1 MSFLTQLMRVH
12 GEEITQKLIIQ
23 IHHTTPAG
31 NGDTHRVRF
40 VHVAFNE
47 IGEQLAAADHRGNI
61 FIIDLNS
68 NKFWLLPN
76 LGICTVI
83 AFSPHKSATLLL
95 GTVDRALNF
104 INTETG
110 DIMGSLV
117 GHTLPAKQV
126 SFSCRGR
133 YCLTVSSEEA
143 IIWDSETLTQAHKL
157 TMHTNVAIKQV
168 MFMPVSDYVLACFQD
183 DAMNVWKFET
193 FECVKQIIPDAW
205 KSHHLK
211 SIAFTR
217 NGRAMVIGGHT
228 SSLVVFAL
236 DTWTVKK
243 LIQLPEGMGGVRHIQ
258 FLPQMFDGG
267 ANKMYQMRIND
278 TSRYFESYASS
289 ATHVNTGLQ
298 SGGTVTTNNPGAD
311 MVPRDQITCTI
322 DLRGKVLI
330 LYSILIKGK
339 TTLSTP
345 DRDSNLELPII
356 GSLVYCESSTL
367 DHVNTEAGRFTCSGN
382 GKYVAGVLHSGE
394 VNVYHGSRLL
404 DQGSSLLSDD
414 TPVER
419 VEEARR
425 STTPTKKLPAPRR
438 NQTSLQRQL
447 AQVDKQ
453 IKEELTLERLRPIL
467 KQFCEYPESYRPL
480 IWRTILEVPRNQAA
494 FVGLVNRGVHP
505 SYQLLDK
512 DYPMENRPL
521 IKNLKRVLSCLSHWS
536 TLFGQVKYLPAFVF
550 PFVKVLQNDPLAC
563 FEVVL
568 TIIVNW
574 CQFWFEYFP
583 FPPINILAMVEN
595 VLEEHDPDLLEYL
608 CQAKVTSQLYA
619 WPLLHTAFSEVLVKN
634 EWMAFWDHVFSNEP
648 SFLLMAVVAYN
659 ITLRATVK
667 SCKTTQDFEFF
678 YSNPNPIDIKRFIS
692 KTYHLLKK
700 TKDEIHPRQ
709 YLRDFEPLNKGAY
722 PVFTGYPKN
731 IVDYQARHLEQIQEE
746 EAEMVREKQAVSK
759 ERAEQEKK
767 LEEQARTQIQEDRLE
782 KLESVYRATVRQ
794 EEERISRQRQK
805 VMSLRR
811 ELRDRE
817 LELLKG
823 AKDKIMRQN
832 TRQRQATLERLLD
845 DINHKRS
852 QEEAEL
858 AMAKEEMRRH
868 YTQIELNKKELECQ
882 LGVGQ
887 MIGPSLSM
895 EHRLIQQQ
903 QEQLDQ
909 EMRKLRTE
917 TNAQHHAKQVDVT
930 ARIGLID
937 ELLQRVE
944 TELAKEMA
952 LRQHNLETNHENL
965 QVLHL
970 ESETKTLEV
979 EVQRLLEQLTQL
991 REQEGTARLGE
1002 LQNSLKDRRE
1012 MNQELHDWARKH
1024 RTNREPSSV
1033 TELIWACQRS
1043 QNNSTDQYNKECS
1056 NTINNKQR
1064 SNTINNKQRSTTQ
1077 HSGELSDTQSNE
1089 QHFTTQS
1096 NGVCSETPYGRENLT
1111 DEHGQ
1116 LSQKYSS
1123 HSHLNKASLTDE
1135 YNEQTSDEKIPNKYY
1150 KEQLLPQHH
1159 TSIPNED
1166 GRSDPTDYYTEHLT
1180 KSPRDYTCISDQNMW
1195 DCHCSSD
1202 DLKERLAEEKWYD
1215 LQNKKF
1221 MVYPPCEDVPYC
1233 SNRLIPLR
1241 HGHFYTRDDDC
1252 CAEHLCTRPHLL
1264 DSVRRKKHTTYSGRD
1279 QWTKPGLSMA
1289 EWEKKHRLKKIEVA
1303 LCVSH
1308 FLLMSFDNMKPKS
1321 GDWAMVIYFLQEAA
1335 ITLCPLAAV
1344 YEALHLHTCELLSKP
1359 NAISMLP

>member
-1 MSFLTQLMRVH
+1 MDLAIHSDGKPFKIVKQVFYPKLSRKD
-12 GEEITQKLIIQ
+12 GLIIQ

-31 NGDTHRVRF
+31 NGETHRVRF

-47 IGEQLAAADHRGNI
+47 TGEQLAAADHRGNI

-76 LGICTVI
+76 LGICTAI
-83 AFSPHKSATLLL
+83 AFSPHKSAELLV
-95 GTVDRALNF
+95 GTADRALNF

-133 YCLTVSSEEA
+133 YCLTASSEEA
-143 IIWDSETLTQAHKL
+143 IIWDLESFTQAHKL
-157 TMHTNVAIKQV
+157 TMRTNVAIKQV

-267 ANKMYQMRIND
+267 ANKVVIFIG
-278 TSRYFESYASS
+278 S
-289 ATHVNTGLQ
+289 
-298 SGGTVTTNNPGAD
+298 
-311 MVPRDQITCTI
+311 VPAFVWREI
-322 DLRGKVLI
+322 GKPFW
-330 LYSILIKGK
+330 K
-339 TTLSTP
+339 TPLSTP
-345 DRDSNLELPII
+345 DRDLNPDLLGIS
-356 GSLVYCESSTL
+356 SLVFCDSRAL
-367 DHVNTEAGRFTCSGN
+367 DHADAEAGRFTCSSN
-382 GKYVAGVLHSGE
+382 GKYVAAVLHSGE
-394 VNVYHGSRLL
+394 VNVYHGSCLL
-404 DQGSSLLSDD
+404 DQSSSLLPNE

-425 STTPTKKLPAPRR
+425 STTPTEKLPAPRR

-467 KQFCEYPESYRPL
+467 KQFGEYPESYRPL

-494 FVGLVNRGVHP
+494 FVGLVNRGVHS
-505 SYQLLDK
+505 SYQLVDK
-512 DYPMENRPL
+512 DFPMENRPL

-595 VLEEHDPDLLEYL
+595 VFEEHDPELLEYL
-608 CQAKVTSQLYA
+608 CQAKVSSQLYA
-619 WPLLHTAFSEVLVKN
+619 WPLLHNAFSEVLVKN
-634 EWMAFWDHVFSNEP
+634 EWTAFWDHLFSNEP
-648 SFLLMAVVAYN
+648 SFLLMATVAYS

-678 YSNPNPIDIKRFIS
+678 YSNPNPIDMKRFIS
-692 KTYHLLKK
+692 KTYYLLNK
-700 TKDEIHPRQ
+700 TTNEIHPRQ
-709 YLRDFEPLNKGAY
+709 YLRDFEPLKKGAY
-722 PVFTGYPKN
+722 PVFTDYPKN

-746 EAEMVREKQAVSK
+746 EAEMVREKQALSK

-767 LEEQARTQIQEDRLE
+767 REEQARTQIQEERLE

-832 TRQRQATLERLLD
+832 TRQRQTTLERLLD
-845 DINHKRS
+845 DINLKVRQGS
-852 QEEAEL
+852 Q
-858 AMAKEEMRRH
+858 
-868 YTQIELNKKELECQ
+868 
-882 LGVGQ
+882 
-887 MIGPSLSM
+887 
-895 EHRLIQQQ
+895 
-903 QEQLDQ
+903 
-909 EMRKLRTE
+909 
-917 TNAQHHAKQVDVT
+917 
-930 ARIGLID
+930 
-937 ELLQRVE
+937 
-944 TELAKEMA
+944 
-952 LRQHNLETNHENL
+952 
-965 QVLHL
+965 
-970 ESETKTLEV
+970 
-979 EVQRLLEQLTQL
+979 
-991 REQEGTARLGE
+991 
-1002 LQNSLKDRRE
+1002 
-1012 MNQELHDWARKH
+1012 
-1024 RTNREPSSV
+1024 
-1033 TELIWACQRS
+1033 
-1043 QNNSTDQYNKECS
+1043 
-1056 NTINNKQR
+1056 
-1064 SNTINNKQRSTTQ
+1064 
-1077 HSGELSDTQSNE
+1077 
-1089 QHFTTQS
+1089 
-1096 NGVCSETPYGRENLT
+1096 
-1111 DEHGQ
+1111 
-1116 LSQKYSS
+1116 
-1123 HSHLNKASLTDE
+1123 
-1135 YNEQTSDEKIPNKYY
+1135 
-1150 KEQLLPQHH
+1150 
-1159 TSIPNED
+1159 
-1166 GRSDPTDYYTEHLT
+1166 
-1180 KSPRDYTCISDQNMW
+1180 
-1195 DCHCSSD
+1195 
-1202 DLKERLAEEKWYD
+1202 
-1215 LQNKKF
+1215 
-1221 MVYPPCEDVPYC
+1221 
-1233 SNRLIPLR
+1233 
-1241 HGHFYTRDDDC
+1241 
-1252 CAEHLCTRPHLL
+1252 
-1264 DSVRRKKHTTYSGRD
+1264 
-1279 QWTKPGLSMA
+1279 
-1289 EWEKKHRLKKIEVA
+1289 
-1303 LCVSH
+1303 
-1308 FLLMSFDNMKPKS
+1308 
-1321 GDWAMVIYFLQEAA
+1321 
-1335 ITLCPLAAV
+1335 
-1344 YEALHLHTCELLSKP
+1344 
-1359 NAISMLP
+1359 